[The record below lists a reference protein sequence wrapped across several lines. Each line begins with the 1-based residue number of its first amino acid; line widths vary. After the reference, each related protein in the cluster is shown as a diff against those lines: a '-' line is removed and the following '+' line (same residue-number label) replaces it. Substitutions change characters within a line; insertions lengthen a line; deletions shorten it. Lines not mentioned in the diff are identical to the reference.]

1 LSADLTQA
9 LTLAA
14 DLTYEGKRF
23 EDDLNSRVLAP
34 AYRLD
39 ARLDWRVRPLVTAY
53 VAGDNL
59 LDANIQTSRTADGVA
74 GYAAPRIVRVG
85 VRVAL

>member
-1 LSADLTQA
+1 MLD
-9 LTLAA
+9 
-14 DLTYEGKRF
+14 
-23 EDDLNSRVLAP
+23 P
-34 AYRLD
+34 AWRLD

-85 VRVAL
+85 LRLAI

>member
-1 LSADLTQA
+1 
-9 LTLAA
+9 
-14 DLTYEGKRF
+14 
-23 EDDLNSRVLAP
+23 VLDP

-39 ARLDWRVRPLVTAY
+39 ARLDWRVRPLVTVY

-74 GYAAPRIVRVG
+74 GYAAPRSCEWG
-85 VRVAL
+85 